1 MADSKTIFNL
11 DNINFTVLCS
21 KEDKMKDICQKYV
34 TNLGKNINTLLFLYK
49 GNKVNFES
57 RFKDQSNGNNEI
69 KISVYK
75 YENDKINCPKCGE
88 NIKLNRDKMDDMI
101 KSDNMIKNNINEI
114 KLIIDKIKKNNQNES
129 VEAQLKNINELLN
142 LVNEDNNLNMKNL
155 LNLFSEDEIKDKKD
169 IIKKDILVSNN
180 VNPNNIKFFGNIKS
194 KYIVKKIF
202 EHLDEKKKINN
213 Y

>member
-1 MADSKTIFNL
+1 MADSKAIFNL
-11 DNINFTVLCS
+11 DDINYTVLCS

-49 GNKVNFES
+49 GDKVNFES

-88 NIKLNRDKMDDMI
+88 NIKLNKDKMDDVI
-101 KSDNMIKNNINEI
+101 KRDNRIKNNINEI

-129 VEAQLKNINELLN
+129 VEAQYINELLN

-155 LNLFSEDEIKDKKD
+155 LNLFSENEIKDKKD
-169 IIKKDILVSNN
+169 IIKKDILVPNN
-180 VNPNNIKFFGNIKS
+180 ANPNNIKFFGNIKS
-194 KYIVKKIF
+194 KYIVKKNI
-202 EHLDEKKKINN
+202 
-213 Y
+213 